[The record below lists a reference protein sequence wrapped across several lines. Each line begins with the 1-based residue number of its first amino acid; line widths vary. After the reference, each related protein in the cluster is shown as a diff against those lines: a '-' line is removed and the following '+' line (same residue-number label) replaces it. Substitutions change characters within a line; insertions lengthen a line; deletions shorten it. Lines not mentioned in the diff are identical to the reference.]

1 MAGPICKPIDW
12 NKSHLRI
19 AYLVEGVY
27 RDSGGGR
34 HVVRWC
40 GPKARTGSGITARPT
55 IDGVPILDPEASE
68 GLTIDFDNRQQLTTA
83 RVPYEGRLSRC
94 SFDKTLGTLKQNV
107 QALSQITMT
116 VDLGDDDLGT
126 VALDANAL
134 RDMAIYG
141 RWFGQPVR
149 FSVVD
154 LDDVNHMEVLA
165 DGTWARDPN
174 DVTDRTFRMTID
186 VGDSMPPT
194 LDWPSYQVPNTVS
207 QWAGAPGPWSGTSRA
222 PATFALNPEH
232 HNRWMG
238 QLYGGA
244 LGDGLY
250 TELVIYGV
258 TSGSWFG
265 LVSPRFDQF
274 CFDVYYEKDGGG
286 VTQVSTGVSGA
297 SIIVFNNDDP
307 RMGPYGTCVKF
318 SVNSDFS
325 PTGGARAVGRVA
337 GGPDMISRPAGYGP
351 IFPAGDTDIGNNAG
365 SATGQ
370 AVPFHYGSDVNAEP
384 HLVFADTVTE
394 LQSAP
399 QNLHP
404 DAAATLLQFANNFLP
419 IGSWNRTCAVP
430 ALLTEQP
437 LSFRKAM
444 EQFMRTIPADL
455 TMRRDAS
462 SPIFARK
469 FFAVPRMQP
478 GDVAIRTFTEA
489 NLVKTVPKN
498 TIRHHADPDGVYGN
512 QTTIEVTNVIA
523 KPDTSGDSVISTSGR
538 GVQLNDL
545 AEQSDAATGQVVDQ
559 EIKIKDW
566 NWQSDTGFQALAGL
580 LEAERSRPQPVL
592 EADHGYPSYRYELG
606 DIIQYNIE
614 GVYSGPGQIRSMRL
628 DLDKQSVKVRSYH
641 QPMVP
646 RVAAV
651 EGEVARKDK
660 AMQVAEKQEP
670 DLDRSRLGKPSPGSY
685 GAG

>member
-1 MAGPICKPIDW
+1 MAAPLCKPIDW
-12 NKSHLRI
+12 NKSHLQI
-19 AYLVEGVY
+19 GYLVEGVY
-27 RDSGGGR
+27 RDPGGGR

-40 GPKARTGSGITARPT
+40 GPKVRTGSGIAARAT
-55 IDGVPILDPEASE
+55 VDGVSIFDPEASE
-68 GLTIDFDNRQQLTTA
+68 GLTIGFDNRQQLTTA
-83 RVPYEGRLSRC
+83 RVPFEGRLSRC

-126 VALDANAL
+126 AAIDATAL

-141 RWFGQPVR
+141 RWLGQPVR

-154 LDDVNHMEVLA
+154 LEDVDHMEVLA
-165 DGTWARDPN
+165 DGTWDRDPN

-194 LDWPSYQVPNTVS
+194 LDWPSYQVPNTVT
-207 QWAGAPGPWSGTSRA
+207 QWAGAPGPWVGTGSRA
-222 PATFALNPEH
+222 PASFFLNPDH
-232 HNRWMG
+232 KDKWMG

-244 LGDGLY
+244 LGDSLF
-250 TELVIYGV
+250 TELVTYG
-258 TSGSWFG
+258 TDSTSWFA

-286 VTQVSTGVSGA
+286 VTQVSELSG
-297 SIIVFNNDDP
+297 SFIGVFNNDDP

-318 SVNSDFS
+318 STDGDFS

-337 GGPDMISRPAGYGP
+337 GGPDMISRPPTYGP
-351 IFPAGDTDIGNNAG
+351 IWPYGESDLGDNG
-365 SATGQ
+365 SSGE
-370 AVPFHYGSDVNAEP
+370 AVPDVYGSDTNAQP
-384 HLVFADTVTE
+384 DLVFVDAVTA

-404 DAAATLLQFANNFLP
+404 DAAAALQQFAIDFLP
-419 IGSWNRTCAVP
+419 AGSWNRTCAVP
-430 ALLTEQP
+430 ALLTEEP

-444 EQFMRTIPADL
+444 EQFMRTIPADM

-478 GDVAIRTFTEA
+478 GAVAIRTFTEA
-489 NLVKTVPKN
+489 DLVKTVPKN
-498 TIRHHADPDGVYGN
+498 TIRHHGDPDGVYGN
-512 QTTIEVTNVIA
+512 EITIETANYMIEPTVDDPTAIPA
-523 KPDTSGDSVISTSGR
+523 EEDGIIERTLSR

-545 AEQSDAATGQVVDQ
+545 AEQSDTATGQVIRR
-559 EIKIKDW
+559 EIKIQDW
-566 NWQSDTGFQALAGL
+566 NWQDATGFQALAGL

-606 DIIQYNIE
+606 DVIRYNIP

-641 QPMVP
+641 QPTAPKV
-646 RVAAV
+646 VAV

-660 AMQVAEKQEP
+660 AIQVAE
-670 DLDRSRLGKPSPGSY
+670 RVWR
-685 GAG
+685 